1 MKRIIQTTYPERQ
14 RSSDVANWT
23 PSELLRMDCKQEE
36 VTGDIYIWEDLSR
49 HDLKK
54 VSSFACFHVRS
65 TLRLGLRATGLFS
78 GPKSD
83 VLVNLAHRANTVETP
98 FNDLVW
104 SFPCVMSFFDDDS
117 VPATAQRQASQPPS
131 SSPSEDA
138 DPSLASTPQSP
149 PQQTTSSELT
159 ERRRLGALHLHP
171 ATVQELFEIDMFIY
185 GRYDLVDGVL
195 IWNDTMSE
203 SIINQNQAKNLQYHF
218 RKRERHNPV
227 TNRSSTLKAS
237 IGIPTKRYVR
247 SQPSS
252 SNAAPVSDD
261 SDESST
267 SRGRDSDYSIVN
279 ADLAIG
285 RGPTDEERAQCT
297 RSTNESRDMIE
308 KPKLYGRAQIPK
320 YVVINNK
327 RRSKHKAA
335 AVHEGNLRNGRY
347 EGLEIELRGT
357 DKVDLG
363 PIGTLEAKD
372 CIDPGD
378 VDKRIHAEGREQLV
392 RISEAEKARDDERR
406 RRQKE
411 EQERDEAEKARDD
424 ERRKRQKEEQGRHE
438 ADKARDDERR
448 RRQRKQSKE
457 DTKQIRQD
465 AKQIKQEA
473 MKEGER
479 RN

>member
-1 MKRIIQTTYPERQ
+1 M
-14 RSSDVANWT
+14 
-23 PSELLRMDCKQEE
+23 
-36 VTGDIYIWEDLSR
+36 
-49 HDLKK
+49 
-54 VSSFACFHVRS
+54 
-65 TLRLGLRATGLFS
+65 
-78 GPKSD
+78 
-83 VLVNLAHRANTVETP
+83 NLAHRANTVETP

-149 PQQTTSSELT
+149 LQQTTSSELT

-171 ATVQELFEIDMFIY
+171 ATVQELFEIDRFIY
-185 GRYDLVDGVL
+185 GQYDLVDGVL

-203 SIINQNQAKNLQYHF
+203 SNINKNQAKNLQYHF
-218 RKRERHNPV
+218 RKREQHNPV
-227 TNRSSTLKAS
+227 SNRSSTLEAS

-267 SRGRDSDYSIVN
+267 SRRRDSNYSIVK

-285 RGPTDEERAQCT
+285 RGPTDEERARLSPSSQQLTFPLGFKPEVVVECT
-297 RSTNESRDMIE
+297 STNESRDMIE

-347 EGLEIELRGT
+347 EGLEIELQGT

-378 VDKRIHAEGREQLV
+378 VDKRAHEEDRKQLV
-392 RISEAEKARDDERR
+392 RISEAEKARREADKARREADKARDDERR
-406 RRQKE
+406 RRQK
-411 EQERDEAEKARDD
+411 AEK
-424 ERRKRQKEEQGRHE
+424 ERHE

-448 RRQRKQSKE
+448 RRQKAEQARH
-457 DTKQIRQD
+457 
-465 AKQIKQEA
+465 EA
-473 MKEGER
+473 DKARREADKARDDER
-479 RN
+479 RRRQKAEQRRQKTEQRRQKTEQRNQELLKRMREAGMVVSDSSSSSKSGSSTRRSPSPTGSSSQSPPRKRNK